1 MTLTK
6 TDQAGL
12 PRQQFLNRYIELIA
26 EIPEVIE
33 LRLTAEDELYTIM
46 AAAPP
51 ANGVRHQVIMA
62 QCDAL
67 PPGGPAPLALRLVN
81 GDELPPDGYGEH
93 LSGLGELLWRR
104 EAGGAMPYHRRDP
117 CVLRAKALRKY
128 IELVRPLPEV
138 IELRLGENDLL
149 HTVIAVPGD
158 DDAAM
163 HRVIAAEGE
172 MLRWREPMPFDFR
185 IENSLRQPAESREK
199 TRRGLGALVWRR

>member
-6 TDQAGL
+6 ADQTGR
-12 PRQQFLNRYIELIA
+12 PGQQFLNRYLELIA

-33 LRLTAEDELYTIM
+33 LRLTDEDELYTIM

-81 GDELPPDGYGEH
+81 GDELPPGSYEEQ

-104 EAGGAMPYHRRDP
+104 ESGGATPHHRRDP

-138 IELRLGENDLL
+138 IELRLGEDDLL
-149 HTVIAVPGD
+149 HTIISADGD
-158 DDAAM
+158 DDDVM
-163 HRVIAAEGE
+163 RRVINAEGE
-172 MLRWREPMPFDFR
+172 MLRWREPMPFGFH
-185 IENSLRQPAESREK
+185 ITNSQKIPAERRGK
-199 TRRGLGALVWRR
+199 ALRGLGVLVWRR